1 MKYLISILFTIIS
14 LHSISLNAKQGRK
27 VLIFASNIIDMG
39 DPEKYD
45 VRNNLW
51 KVAPPYHVFV
61 SHGYNIDFVSPG
73 GGQVLFSMEAVEISS
88 YSIH

>member
-61 SHGYNIDFVSPG
+61 SHGYNIDFVSPND
-73 GGQVLFSMEAVEISS
+73 GQVLLFTEVVGISS
-88 YSIH
+88 YTIH